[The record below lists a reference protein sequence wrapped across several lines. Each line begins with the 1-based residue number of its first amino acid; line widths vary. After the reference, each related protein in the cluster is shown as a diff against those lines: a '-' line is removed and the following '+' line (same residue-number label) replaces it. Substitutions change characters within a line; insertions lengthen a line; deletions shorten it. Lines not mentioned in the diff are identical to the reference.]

1 MISSEKHIN
10 IETNTNLLSSN
21 NSNIWELILDDSYKI
36 VDLSHSFL
44 KSFDLDNYSISEIEI
59 KLKNNFLK
67 SFINALSNKKEIF
80 KAKLFSGNQYYKFF
94 LNEIYHEDRIFY
106 RILSYKQSEVN
117 IYKSIFESFH
127 DVYYRTNLNGEIL
140 LVSPSVFER
149 AGYNPEEL
157 IGSNVINFYRK
168 IKDHKEL
175 LRMLKEYG
183 EINNFETEFM
193 KADGSICSVALYAH
207 YVKDDDGNKIGIEG
221 VLRDITEQKNNEE
234 SIKRYIQELYETK
247 DTMEQNAFELVKLN
261 LQLED
266 SENKLQELNANK
278 DKFFSIISHDLRNPF
293 SSLLGYAEMLYVEFE
308 EMSKVELKEGIE
320 IIFKSAKSAYELLT
334 GLLEWSRVQSGRI
347 EFKPENF
354 SVNNLIDELIAL
366 NNLITSKK
374 KITVAN
380 KIYNNI
386 NVFADKQMISTT
398 IRNLLGNALKF
409 TPRNGSI
416 NITADI
422 NNNSAIICIEDS
434 GVGIKPN
441 DLEKLF
447 RIDIHYTTNGTS
459 NEKGTGLGLILCKDL
474 IEKNNGKIWVES
486 EFGKGSKFFISIPL
500 YIDAGVS

>member
-1 MISSEKHIN
+1 LISSERHIN
-10 IETNTNLLSSN
+10 IETNTNLISSN

-36 VDLSHSFL
+36 VDLSHSFI
-44 KSFDLDNYSISEIEI
+44 KSFDLDNYSISEIED

-67 SFINALSNKKEIF
+67 SFLNALSDRKEIF
-80 KAKLFSGNQYYKFF
+80 KAKLLNGNQFYKFF
-94 LNEIYHEDRIFY
+94 LNEISHENRIFY
-106 RILSYKQSEVN
+106 RILSYKQSEIN
-117 IYKSIFESFH
+117 IYKSIFESFY
-127 DVYYRTNLNGEIL
+127 DVYYRTNLTGEIL

-175 LRMLKEYG
+175 LRMLKEYD

-221 VLRDITEQKNNEE
+221 VLRDITEQKKNEE

-293 SSLLGYAEMLYVEFE
+293 SSMLGYAEMLYVEFE
-308 EMSKVELKEGIE
+308 EMSKGELKEGIE
-320 IIFKSAKSAYELLT
+320 IILKSAKSAYELLT

-366 NNLITSKK
+366 NNLITTKK
-374 KITVAN
+374 KITVTN
-380 KIYNNI
+380 KIYDNI

-416 NITADI
+416 NITAEII
-422 NNNSAIICIEDS
+422 NDAAIICIEDS

-459 NEKGTGLGLILCKDL
+459 HEKGTGLGLILCKDL

>member
-1 MISSEKHIN
+1 MISSERHIN
-10 IETNTNLLSSN
+10 IETNTNLISSN

-36 VDLSHSFL
+36 VDLSHSFI
-44 KSFDLDNYSISEIEI
+44 KSFDLDNYSISEIED

-67 SFINALSNKKEIF
+67 SFLNALSDRKEIF
-80 KAKLFSGNQYYKFF
+80 KAKLLNGNQFYKFF
-94 LNEIYHEDRIFY
+94 LNEISHENRIFY
-106 RILSYKQSEVN
+106 RILSYKQSEIN

-127 DVYYRTNLNGEIL
+127 DVYYRTNLTGEIL

-175 LRMLKEYG
+175 LRMLKEYD

-293 SSLLGYAEMLYVEFE
+293 SSMLGYAEMLYVEFE
-308 EMSKVELKEGIE
+308 EMSKGELKEGIE
-320 IIFKSAKSAYELLT
+320 IILKSAKSAYELLT

-366 NNLITSKK
+366 NNLITTKK
-374 KITVAN
+374 KITVTN

-416 NITADI
+416 SITAEII
-422 NNNSAIICIEDS
+422 NDAAIICIEDS

-447 RIDIHYTTNGTS
+447 RIDVHYTTNGTS

-500 YIDAGVS
+500 VDAGVS

>member
-1 MISSEKHIN
+1 LISSERHIN
-10 IETNTNLLSSN
+10 IETNTNLISSN

-36 VDLSHSFL
+36 VDLSHSFI
-44 KSFDLDNYSISEIEI
+44 KSFDLDNYSISEIED

-67 SFINALSNKKEIF
+67 SFLNALSDRKEIF
-80 KAKLFSGNQYYKFF
+80 KAKLLNGNQFYKFF
-94 LNEIYHEDRIFY
+94 LNEISHENRIFY
-106 RILSYKQSEVN
+106 RILSYKQSEIN

-127 DVYYRTNLNGEIL
+127 DVYYRTNLTGEIL

-175 LRMLKEYG
+175 LRMLKEYD

-293 SSLLGYAEMLYVEFE
+293 SSMLGYAEMLYVEFE
-308 EMSKVELKEGIE
+308 EMSKGELKEGIE
-320 IIFKSAKSAYELLT
+320 IILKSAKSAYELLT

-366 NNLITSKK
+366 NNLITTKK
-374 KITVAN
+374 KITVTN

-416 NITADI
+416 SITAEII
-422 NNNSAIICIEDS
+422 NDAAIICIEDS

-447 RIDIHYTTNGTS
+447 RIDVHYTTNGTS

-500 YIDAGVS
+500 VDAGVS